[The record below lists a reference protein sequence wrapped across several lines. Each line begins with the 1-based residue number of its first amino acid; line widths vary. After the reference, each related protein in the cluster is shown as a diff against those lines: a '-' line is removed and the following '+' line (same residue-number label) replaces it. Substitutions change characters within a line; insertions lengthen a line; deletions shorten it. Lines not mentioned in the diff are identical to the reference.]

1 LVSLVFVDPF
11 FMKIRIFSTLH
22 NKRLSIKFSN
32 RCWSCTY
39 QGKPSNRNKIHFL
52 HQMLLLEINQMDL
65 QSSILCSGWKND
77 ESTFY
82 DILHAT
88 FFCQFS
94 KTSFCFCRAV
104 SFSFLLKYRILH
116 KKIYMK

>member
-77 ESTFY
+77 ESTFT
-82 DILHAT
+82 I
-88 FFCQFS
+88 FCTQHFS
-94 KTSFCFCRAV
+94 VNLVKRHFV
-104 SFSFLLKYRILH
+104 SVELCLFLFY
-116 KKIYMK
+116 